1 MSRTSRR
8 HLLRGGLA
16 GLGGLTVAARLA
28 DRYGL
33 LPPDSGGLYGA
44 GHSFTYAAQ
53 RLLVGDSLAR
63 EFPRQ
68 KISASP
74 FSTKG
79 RPNSPEFERLA
90 RNGFAEWR
98 VAVGGLVAR
107 PLSLSLADLRSYA
120 AQSQITQLTCE
131 EGWSFIAEWTGA
143 PLAEVLRAA
152 GILPQARYVVYSSA
166 EQYWDDS
173 IDLAEALHPQT
184 LLTYGMNGGDLSLDH
199 GGPVRLRVPRQLAY
213 KSVKFV
219 NRLTVT
225 DTLQGH
231 PAGGSY
237 AWYAGI

>member
-8 HLLRGGLA
+8 NLLGALAGFGGLA
-16 GLGGLTVAARLA
+16 VADRLA
-28 DRYGL
+28 DRYGM
-33 LPPDSGGLYGA
+33 LPPDAGGLYGV
-44 GHSFTYAAQ
+44 GHSLTYAAQ

-63 EFPRQ
+63 EFPRH

-79 RPNSPEFERLA
+79 RPKTAEFERLA
-90 RNGFAEWR
+90 NHGFAEWR
-98 VAVGGLVAR
+98 VAIDGLVAR
-107 PLSLSLADLRSYA
+107 PLSLSLAELQSYA
-120 AQSQITQLTCE
+120 SRSQITQLTCE
-131 EGWSFIAEWTGA
+131 EGWSFVAEWTGV
-143 PLAEVLRAA
+143 PLAEVLQAA
-152 GILPQARYVVYSSA
+152 GVLPQAKYVVYASA
-166 EQYWDDS
+166 QQHWDDS

-184 LLTYGMNGGDLSLDH
+184 LLTYGMNGRDLPLDH

-219 NRLTVT
+219 NRITVT
-225 DTLQGH
+225 DTLRGH